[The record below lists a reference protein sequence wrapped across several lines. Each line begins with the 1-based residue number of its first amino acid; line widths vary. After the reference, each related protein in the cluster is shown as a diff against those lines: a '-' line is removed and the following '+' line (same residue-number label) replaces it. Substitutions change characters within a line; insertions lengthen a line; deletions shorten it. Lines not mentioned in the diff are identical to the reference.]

1 MTPSAQCRQPTAM
14 DFCGRVSPFLRYKAA
29 RSRRVRWK
37 SRGMG
42 TYGWKPIWRLG
53 GRGGGRFS
61 PSRSRR
67 PRRRARRGAGW
78 RSGSVRGEFAGRK
91 AGGGQRGRVEA
102 GMFKLKDRGSS
113 SRLRAGG
120 ECQEGGRR
128 RAAAVWRW
136 HRAGC
141 TTGGRTAA
149 GVPMLENQQLIP
161 IDAANSASAGQ
172 WPVSETP
179 LVAGWVLA
187 ALPRRKMAYQRWF
200 GI

>member
-1 MTPSAQCRQPTAM
+1 VAVAFRQVGHV
-14 DFCGRVSPFLRYKAA
+14 GRGDELEEVQAGGLDLFAESLR
-29 RSRRVRWK
+29 
-37 SRGMG
+37 
-42 TYGWKPIWRLG
+42 G
-53 GRGGGRFS
+53 GRQ
-61 PSRSRR
+61 
-67 PRRRARRGAGW
+67 
-78 RSGSVRGEFAGRK
+78 
-91 AGGGQRGRVEA
+91 GGGQRGRVEA

>member
-53 GRGGGRFS
+53 GRGAVAFRQVGHVGRGDELEEVQAGGLDLFAESLRGGRQ
-61 PSRSRR
+61 
-67 PRRRARRGAGW
+67 
-78 RSGSVRGEFAGRK
+78 
-91 AGGGQRGRVEA
+91 GGGQRGRVEA

>member
-1 MTPSAQCRQPTAM
+1 MPAAHRH
-14 DFCGRVSPFLRYKAA
+14 GFLRTSITIPPIQGGAEQA
-29 RSRRVRWK
+29 GALEVAGHGHLRVE
-37 SRGMG
+37 
-42 TYGWKPIWRLG
+42 TDLALG
-53 GRGGGRFS
+53 RPGCGRFS